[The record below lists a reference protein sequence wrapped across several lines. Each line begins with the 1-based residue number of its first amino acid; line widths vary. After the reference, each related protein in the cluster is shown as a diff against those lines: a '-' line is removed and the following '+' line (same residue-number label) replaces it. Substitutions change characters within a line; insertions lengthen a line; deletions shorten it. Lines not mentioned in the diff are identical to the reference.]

1 MKKLLSTILFTLLL
15 FVSSFGQLRKPIV
28 VSQLIGEKLDMVE
41 EEFFRLFPAIH
52 GFQEGI
58 FYLNPDSTLDAYIS
72 YEYNNL
78 ILDTLINDY
87 LSYERL
93 LNYLKYQAEDV
104 TNEARKIKRGKY
116 ANIFTIKDSLFAG
129 ELLSINNS
137 SIALLNLKEEAY
149 FKDNIPPFDIAEIQH
164 NYIKKLIVIDK
175 SNVANFI
182 YPTVLG
188 LGVGLTTG
196 FLTKTEKKDE
206 SDLSNGIK
214 LNFDFSPILYGM
226 LGAVV
231 GYLAGY
237 ALSEIFPIISN
248 SETNYEPPLSESEI
262 AGIREVT
269 RYK

>member
-41 EEFFRLFPAIH
+41 EEFFRLFPATH
-52 GFQEGI
+52 GFQEGM
-58 FYLNPDSTLDAYIS
+58 FYLNPDSSLDAYIS

-78 ILDTLINDY
+78 ILDTLIEDY
-87 LSYERL
+87 LPYERL
-93 LNYLKYQAEDV
+93 QSYIKYQAEDV

-116 ANIFTIKDSLFAG
+116 ANIFTKKDSLFAG

-137 SIALLNLKEEAY
+137 SITLLNLSEGAF
-149 FKDNIPPFDIAEIQH
+149 FKDNKPPFDVGKFQH
-164 NYIKKLIVIDK
+164 TNIKKLVVIDK
-175 SNVANFI
+175 TNLANFI

-196 FLTKTEKKDE
+196 FLTKTEEKDK
-206 SDLSNGIK
+206 SDLSTGIN
-214 LNFDFSPILYGM
+214 LDLSPILYAM
-226 LGAVV
+226 LGGVV

-248 SETNYEPPLSESEI
+248 SETNYEPPFSESEI
-262 AGIREVT
+262 TGLRQVT